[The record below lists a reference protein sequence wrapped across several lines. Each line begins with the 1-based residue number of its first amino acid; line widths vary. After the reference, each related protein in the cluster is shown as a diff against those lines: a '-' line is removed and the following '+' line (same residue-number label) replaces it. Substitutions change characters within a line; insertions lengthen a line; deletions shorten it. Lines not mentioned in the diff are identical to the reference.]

1 MTYFKRAERDAA
13 DQIDWGAISKGI
25 VESISTEKKA
35 REEKRTQIDK
45 ESADIFREI
54 SDSPASPRADLTSF
68 TVNFSSQ
75 AQDMMR
81 TLNTELKAGNLTL
94 ADYTLKKQN
103 LLTSTK
109 QMYGM
114 ISGWGKVVSANMERI
129 NNGLESNVGI
139 AAKAFVEKAGD
150 FDKSQ
155 AYIDPATG
163 NVVVA
168 PKGLKPEEIAA
179 NASNIKDMF
188 AALNQN
194 IDKVDFKANLKKMA
208 DGVENQIY
216 KEASQSDKTGR
227 SRAEIID
234 KTKASPAYK
243 KYIETVVGGILNDP
257 MASAKY
263 LMDEL
268 PAKDGPW
275 EATSSQDEAN
285 KNPGRY
291 VFYQKGPTGYAPV
304 LNEAQKA
311 MVKTSIE
318 QSVDAMIG
326 TSTGKETADNVS
338 IYERDAMER
347 ARIQEN
353 KKESV
358 SEKKARLSAEDESL
372 LTFEQRRAIE
382 RRITKLS
389 ASFLRDVVGPLLGK
403 QSGTTGINTLN
414 ESSLLKM
421 SNKKL
426 LEVAALIESNTR
438 KFGQSSLVG
447 TDTGFLPEA
456 IAKAGR
462 MSSDSEGQSTG
473 RATGGKTIEGF

>member
-1 MTYFKRAERDAA
+1 MTYFKRAERDTA

-54 SDSPASPRADLTSF
+54 SDSPASPRADMTSF
-68 TVNFSSQ
+68 TVHFSSQ

-81 TLNTELKAGNLTL
+81 TLNTQLKAGNINL
-94 ADYTLKKQN
+94 ADYTLRKQN

-139 AAKAFVEKAGD
+139 AAKAFVEKSGN
-150 FDKSQ
+150 FEENQ
-155 AYIDPATG
+155 AYIDPNTG

-194 IDKVDFKANLKKMA
+194 VDKVDFKANLKKMA
-208 DGVENQIY
+208 DSVENQIY
-216 KEASQSDKTGR
+216 KAASESDKTGF
-227 SRAEIID
+227 SKAEIID
-234 KTKASPAYK
+234 KTKSSNAYK
-243 KYIETVVGGILNDP
+243 KYIETVVGGIMNDP

-275 EATSSQDEAN
+275 EATSNQDEAN
-285 KNPGRY
+285 KNPGKY

-304 LNEAQKA
+304 LNDAQKA

-338 IYERDAMER
+338 VYERDAMER
-347 ARIQEN
+347 ARIKEN

-358 SEKKARLSAEDESL
+358 SEKNARLRAEDESL

-382 RRITKLS
+382 RRIAGLS
-389 ASFLRDVVGPLLGK
+389 PSFLRDVVGPLLGK

-438 KFGQSSLVG
+438 KFGQASLVA
-447 TDTGFLPEA
+447 TDTNFLPEA

-462 MSSDSEGQSTG
+462 MSSDSEEQTAG
-473 RATGGKTIEGF
+473 RAASSKTIDGF